1 MMYAI
6 YLGMKTDLDLQNEL
20 EKLVDSSNLANV
32 LEALA
37 YIVRE
42 KSDHINTNWGDK
54 GLALAWERTAKLI
67 DVAQSKAMR
76 EKI

>member
-1 MMYAI
+1 MDCAKYSC
-6 YLGMKTDLDLQNEL
+6 MKTDLDLQNEL
-20 EKLVDSSNLANV
+20 EKLIDGSNLANV

-37 YIVRE
+37 YVVRE
-42 KSDHINTNWGDK
+42 KADHINQNWQDTR
-54 GLALAWERTAKLI
+54 LALMWERTAKLI